1 MTHALKTWSVYFE
14 QSFLGNKNF
23 EIRKND
29 RNFQVG
35 DFLILHEWNKLSSS
49 YTGRQLIKK
58 ISYIYKG
65 GSFGLE
71 KDYVILSL

>member
-1 MTHALKTWSVYFE
+1 MTHALKTWSIYFE

-35 DFLILHEWNKLSSS
+35 DFLIRFEWDELNQS
-49 YTGRQLIKK
+49 YTGRQLINE
-58 ISYIYKG
+58 ILYIHEG